1 MPEVISSVYH
11 VKAVLN
17 AFSDPHFPPS
27 GNILIILD
35 DVPYVACII
44 FTTSLPHHKLLYNH
58 LLHFICE
65 EAG

>member
-1 MPEVISSVYH
+1 MPKVISSVYH

-17 AFSDPHFPPS
+17 AFSDPHFLPS

-44 FTTSLPHHKLLYNH
+44 FTTFNPRQKVL
-58 LLHFICE
+58 
-65 EAG
+65 